1 MKILKLAC
9 ATNSGIENK
18 PVGVMKQRGQR
29 QKFCQRLQNTRPS
42 SLEGAYCTKR
52 SKGNRNSTF
61 SPCKIA
67 ILRIHF
73 ANANKH
79 IMSSCRIQIK
89 TLRYAGMESRECHV
103 TFPTVF
109 TKAIWEL
116 DTLPPPYILLIV
128 LKLSLQYA
136 DCNCV
141 NSVAGSKI
149 SSSCLCL
156 LMACSAA
163 PSVMQ
168 PLWNARGVSHIGAVQ
183 IAATGVKT

>member
-1 MKILKLAC
+1 MSVNDIKIL
-9 ATNSGIENK
+9 GH
-18 PVGVMKQRGQR
+18 R
-29 QKFCQRLQNTRPS
+29 RLR
-42 SLEGAYCTKR
+42 LLYCTKR

-89 TLRYAGMESRECHV
+89 TLRYAGIESRECHV